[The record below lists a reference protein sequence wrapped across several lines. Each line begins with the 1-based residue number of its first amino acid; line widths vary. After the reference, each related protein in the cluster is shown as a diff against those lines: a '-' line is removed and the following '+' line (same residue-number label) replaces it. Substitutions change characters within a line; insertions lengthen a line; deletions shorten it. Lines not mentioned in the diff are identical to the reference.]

1 MAKKRT
7 NGSGMISVAFVFIIF
22 GLAILIGGRND
33 IKSAFMKPYD
43 IYDVNYDEIKV
54 GDAVKTEIY
63 AALDTYGTL
72 ETTRKNSKTG
82 NVTGRTYSYFYI
94 IPVYDDYDTYYM
106 SIKVEHDDKDLFE
119 DICNST

>member
-54 GDAVKTEIY
+54 GDAVKTEI
-63 AALDTYGTL
+63 
-72 ETTRKNSKTG
+72 
-82 NVTGRTYSYFYI
+82 
-94 IPVYDDYDTYYM
+94 
-106 SIKVEHDDKDLFE
+106 
-119 DICNST
+119 